1 MTAKEIL
8 IKRTGMS
15 SEDAD
20 FYIAMAEAKVRTY
33 LNLDDEADLTKY
45 TFQIADIATLYY
57 QKDKSV
63 KQSEASLGYSR
74 ESFQEGNVHHTIA
87 TMTGSA
93 IFASYDAE
101 VLDILSTLD
110 GMGGIVQFL

>member
-33 LNLDDEADLTKY
+33 LNLDDEADLSKY

-57 QKDKSV
+57 QKDTSV
-63 KQSEASLGYSR
+63 QQSEASLGYSR

-87 TMTGSA
+87 SMTGSA
-93 IFASYDAE
+93 IFASYDAA

-110 GMGGIVQFL
+110 GMDGIVQFL